1 MADEKTFTKEF
12 RESLE
17 NKRIGSNFLGILN
30 DIKRRPS
37 DAAKELEISNEEIQ
51 NIING
56 DTRLS
61 SEIVSKA
68 IKIWPVNAR
77 DFYTMHDDCP
87 DGLKIMSCEDSVK
100 SSRIMHRSGK
110 PYYEYRDTAMS
121 SVGPFRPEWI
131 EQLCIVDNDEP
142 NNKQVQWN
150 NGHFMHQFT
159 YFIGDVNF
167 YYIDEN
173 GEKKVAVMNTGDSN
187 YITPFI
193 PHSFATRK
201 GASKNGLILALTYGN
216 QLAADTQQ
224 ELSAVGEELSLP
236 YWLDFSSRKNAF
248 ALLLNFHRNCASLSF
263 DELEKRTSIS
273 KEKLIQYENSSEIPS
288 YETIVSL
295 AAAMNVNARDLLP
308 NDVIEDKVI
317 VQYYKDSAKWDF
329 PETTKAYEIVELAH
343 SRNLPFSKAFEFTTL
358 KENDSNSLEELD
370 LIVGLHQYIYNVGES
385 TIRLNWKINNK
396 SNLEE
401 LKPGDSVYIK
411 PNVLHNFRNKGKL
424 MVLRIAGRI
433 AGDAQRELSSLDK
446 NDAHRAISEVS
457 MWFDP
462 HEKINIE

>member
-1 MADEKTFTKEF
+1 MVITSDTKNPEF
-12 RESLE
+12 VRFG
-17 NKRIGSNFLGILN
+17 NHFLGMLN
-30 DIKRRPS
+30 DLKRRPE
-37 DAAKELEISNEEIQ
+37 DAANELNVPLKEIMDIIDGKKEVTTEIIS
-51 NIING
+51 
-56 DTRLS
+56 RA
-61 SEIVSKA
+61 V
-68 IKIWPVNAR
+68 KIWPVNYR
-77 DFYTMHDDCP
+77 DLFLIRDDCP
-87 DGLKIMSCEDSVK
+87 NGIKIMRNEDSAK
-100 SSRIMHRSGK
+100 SSRVMDRGGL

-121 SVGPFRPEWI
+121 TVALFRPEWI
-131 EQLCIVDNDEP
+131 EELCIVEDNDP
-142 NNKQVQWN
+142 NNLAVQWN

-159 YFIGDVNF
+159 YFIGDVN
-167 YYIDEN
+167 YYYRGPD
-173 GEKKVAVMNTGDSN
+173 GEKKVAIMNTGDSV
-187 YITPFI
+187 YGTPFR

-201 GASKNGLILALTYGN
+201 GAKKNGLILALTYGN

-224 ELSAVGEELSLP
+224 ELSAIGEELSLP

-263 DELEKRTSIS
+263 DELGKRTSTS

-317 VQYYKDSAKWDF
+317 VQYYKDSAKWNF

-343 SRNLPFSKAFEFTTL
+343 SRNLPFSKAFEFTTV

-370 LIVGLHQYIYNVGES
+370 LIVGLHQYVYNVGES

-457 MWFDP
+457 MWFDS
-462 HEKINIE
+462 HEKTNVE

>member
-1 MADEKTFTKEF
+1 MVIVSDTKNPEF
-12 RESLE
+12 VRFG
-17 NKRIGSNFLGILN
+17 NHFLGMLN
-30 DIKRRPS
+30 DLKRRPE
-37 DAAKELEISNEEIQ
+37 DAANELNVPLKEIMDIIDGKKEITTK
-51 NIING
+51 IIS
-56 DTRLS
+56 RA
-61 SEIVSKA
+61 V
-68 IKIWPVNAR
+68 KIWPVNYR
-77 DFYTMHDDCP
+77 DFFLIRDDCP
-87 DGLKIMSCEDSVK
+87 NGIKIMRNEDSAK
-100 SSRIMHRSGK
+100 SSRVMDRGGL

-121 SVGPFRPEWI
+121 SVALFRPEWI
-131 EQLCIVDNDEP
+131 EELCIVEDNDP
-142 NNKQVQWN
+142 NNLAVQWN

-159 YFIGDVNF
+159 YFIGDVN
-167 YYIDEN
+167 YYYRGPD
-173 GEKKVAVMNTGDSN
+173 GEKKVAIMNTGDSV
-187 YITPFI
+187 YGTPFR

-201 GASKNGLILALTYGN
+201 GAKKNGLILALTYGN
-216 QLAADTQQ
+216 QLSADTQQ
-224 ELSAVGEELSLP
+224 ELSAIGKELSLP

-263 DELEKRTSIS
+263 DELEKRTNIS

-317 VQYYKDSAKWDF
+317 VQYYKDSAKWNF

-343 SRNLPFSKAFEFTTL
+343 SRNLPFSKAFEFTTV

-370 LIVGLHQYIYNVGES
+370 LIVGLHQYVYNVGES

-457 MWFDP
+457 MWFDS
-462 HEKINIE
+462 HEKTNVE